1 MAKILKQH
9 NTVAGWLVMLSV
21 SGKPVTLR
29 FDSQPSEAD
38 LTEAITRFEE
48 RMLNE
53 TEIGGEETDVL
64 SQ

>member
-29 FDSQPSEAD
+29 FDSQPSEAE
-38 LTEAITRFEE
+38 LTETITRYEE

-64 SQ
+64 SE

>member
-64 SQ
+64 SE